1 MSPNEVQD
9 DPSITRLRLERKH
22 PLAIRWMHWINFPV
36 LLIMILSGI
45 RIYWNT
51 TDNAHLYP
59 HAVYRIGIGSF
70 TLVRLFPASVWKT
83 LDIPWHVTQ
92 GLGDHFFFM
101 WIFAINGAAYVLF
114 LALSGEWR
122 FIVPNRGSLQE
133 AVYAVLALFNLRR
146 KIPTQRKYNGAQRIA
161 YTVVIAM
168 GAGSLITGLAI
179 YKPTQAHYL
188 TTLLGG
194 YEYLQRVPQA
204 DLVRCQYRLAQIA
217 LQPLD
222 DGKRA
227 PVAARQHD
235 SVGLRSIDAASD
247 IVGGL
252 GIEQADVQIVDEA
265 QRCRRHHVKAIRFD
279 KRRCGAV
286 DGVAPGCA
294 EHDGFGGQRTQ
305 RFEQRGGGCGCG
317 LAASMRAINSRS

>member
-122 FIVPNRGSLQE
+122 FIVPNRGGLQE
-133 AVYAVLALFNLRR
+133 AVYAVLAFFNLRR
-146 KIPTQRKYNGAQRIA
+146 KIPTQRKYSGAQRIA

-194 YEYLQRVPQA
+194 YEWARWEHFWLTMGFCA
-204 DLVRCQYRLAQIA
+204 FFLVHVIQVVLAGWNNFRSMVSGFEIR
-217 LQPLD
+217 PGNEPSLD
-222 DGKRA
+222 
-227 PVAARQHD
+227 
-235 SVGLRSIDAASD
+235 
-247 IVGGL
+247 
-252 GIEQADVQIVDEA
+252 
-265 QRCRRHHVKAIRFD
+265 
-279 KRRCGAV
+279 
-286 DGVAPGCA
+286 A
-294 EHDGFGGQRTQ
+294 ERKSW
-305 RFEQRGGGCGCG
+305 R
-317 LAASMRAINSRS
+317 